1 MPITD
6 LQTAA
11 NHNRR
16 MANEARY
23 LSRLERLEARADAMI
38 GELTRDGRTVYYIN
52 LLNRA
57 GNFTG
62 KVKESAS
69 HTALADY
76 LIRNKYL

>member
-1 MPITD
+1 MNAD
-6 LQTAA
+6 LQTSA

-23 LSRLERLEARADAMI
+23 LSRIEKLEAQADAMV
-38 GELTRDGRTVYYIN
+38 GELIRDGRTVYYIN
-52 LLNRA
+52 LLDRA

-62 KVKESAS
+62 KVKENAS
-69 HTALADY
+69 HTALTDY

>member
-1 MPITD
+1 MNAD
-6 LQTAA
+6 LQTSA

-23 LSRLERLEARADAMI
+23 LSRIEKLEAQAEAMV
-38 GELTRDGRTVYYIN
+38 GELIRDGRTVYYIN
-52 LLNRA
+52 LLDRA

-69 HTALADY
+69 HTALTDY